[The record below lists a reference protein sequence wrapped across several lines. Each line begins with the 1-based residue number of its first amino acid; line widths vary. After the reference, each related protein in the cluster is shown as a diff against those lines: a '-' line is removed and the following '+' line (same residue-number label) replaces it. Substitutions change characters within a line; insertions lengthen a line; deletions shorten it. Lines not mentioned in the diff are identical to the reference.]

1 MKDNIFNVS
10 SHFELPYWWVESIAI
25 EYLNCRE
32 FASSDEIWTFNFDL
46 ISKEDLIN
54 AVKTEKIVISSPIIQ
69 YPSLGANLL
78 KNLKNYF
85 LGLDD
90 VTEGFIIEGNISK
103 DNFPDKVEFLD
114 FWDPKLSF
122 SEYFQV
128 YDDGKFWQW
137 KIAEST
143 PIKGKSYN
151 HWVSSL
157 IDLAPIND
165 MDIKLIKIRNKRI
178 EPGKPGNAEFKLE
191 VENFYEELK
200 KVRTEIISQLWEI
213 HQKNKEKLKKY

>member
-1 MKDNIFNVS
+1 M
-10 SHFELPYWWVESIAI
+10 
-25 EYLNCRE
+25 
-32 FASSDEIWTFNFDL
+32 
-46 ISKEDLIN
+46 
-54 AVKTEKIVISSPIIQ
+54 
-69 YPSLGANLL
+69 
-78 KNLKNYF
+78 KNYF

-137 KIAEST
+137 EIAEST

-151 HWVSSL
+151 KWVSSL
-157 IDLAPIND
+157 IDLTPIND
-165 MDIKLIKIRNKRI
+165 MDIKLRKIRNNII

-200 KVRTEIISQLWEI
+200 RVRTEIISQLWKI
-213 HQKNKEKLKKY
+213 HQKKK